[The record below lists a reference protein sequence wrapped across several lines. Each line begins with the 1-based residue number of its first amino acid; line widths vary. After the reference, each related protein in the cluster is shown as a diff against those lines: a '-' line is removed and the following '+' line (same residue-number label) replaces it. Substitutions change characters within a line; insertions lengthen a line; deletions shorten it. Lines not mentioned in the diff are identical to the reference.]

1 MLHFMPQL
9 AVPAGAT
16 HPACIVLP
24 AVGTFFTPSFMA
36 TAIACVISP
45 PGCMSAHKDGQFQN
59 LALGRAFSVYNL
71 AMLFSAF
78 LVSLE
83 AA

>member
-1 MLHFMPQL
+1 MSCDVFMYFLRPSNAAFYA
-9 AVPAGAT
+9 AVR
-16 HPACIVLP
+16 P

-59 LALGRAFSVYNL
+59 LARGRAFSVYNL
-71 AMLFSAF
+71 VMLFSAF